1 VLRNFFGVS
10 ETTLSTSV
18 GGMDDSLMRAW
29 YSKHLYSDQGLSSLT
44 ERMQSYLHHK
54 LDQEV
59 TAGSQTVDMYAWLS
73 AFIFEASMAALL
85 TTDSPTLN
93 PELLANFNAFDKALP
108 LALAGCPVSYL
119 SAAAKGRQAMYA
131 IAQDASDRRDKT
143 CALME
148 KRFDLFQS
156 LQDKGDMAPG
166 DDLAMQLAI
175 MWASVGNTIPTA
187 FWLVYFLTAEGE
199 ASEDIRAAVL
209 AEVSS
214 GHITG
219 ADGCLSYPQEK
230 LTSMVTLDACIT
242 ETLRLCSGSMIMR
255 EGV

>member
-1 VLRNFFGVS
+1 
-10 ETTLSTSV
+10 
-18 GGMDDSLMRAW
+18 MDDSLMRAW

-73 AFIFEASMAALL
+73 SFIFEASMAALL
-85 TTDSPTLN
+85 TTDSPTLK
-93 PELLANFNAFDKALP
+93 PELLAHFNAFDKALP

-119 SAAAKGRQAMYA
+119 SAAAKGRQAMYSV
-131 IAQDASDRRDKT
+131 AQDASDRRDET
-143 CALME
+143 CTLME

-156 LQDKGDMAPG
+156 LLDKGAMAPG

-187 FWLVYFLTAEGE
+187 FWLVYFLTAESE

-219 ADGCLSYPQEK
+219 ADGCLSFSQEK